1 MQAFSDEGQDGARVE
16 RVRRDLPATE
26 REVYLNNGTYGPLP
40 RPSGDA
46 MREVLEAEIAGGRLG
61 PGYHERS
68 EALRE
73 EARRLIAGRVAADP
87 DEIALTP
94 RTTDGLDIA
103 LWGMAW
109 QRGDEILTTRE
120 EHPGLL
126 LPLAALARRT
136 GVRISFVD
144 TPEQA
149 TSRAWLH
156 AFAARQTQQTKALAF
171 SHVLWTNGDV
181 LPASELGAW
190 ARGEGLVTIVDAAQA
205 AGALTVDLHKS
216 QLDFYA
222 LPGQKWLM
230 GPDGIGALYVAQTR
244 LAQCQP
250 TFVGYLS
257 GTALDTGAG
266 HFQPAQGARRYEIGS
281 PSQAQL
287 AGLVASLRWQEE
299 QDPAWA
305 ATRIASLARELTEA
319 LSRLDG
325 VEVRTRVQ
333 DAMSGLVSFKVRG
346 REAEDVSA
354 ELGRQGLRVRHLPA
368 PHASVRVSCGFYT
381 QREELGRLVRAVADI
396 AVAV

>member
-1 MQAFSDEGQDGARVE
+1 MQAFGDEGQDGARVA

-40 RPSGDA
+40 RQSGDA
-46 MREVLEAEIAGGRLG
+46 MREVLEAEIASGRLG
-61 PGYHERS
+61 PSYHERS
-68 EALRE
+68 QALRE
-73 EARRLIAGRVAADP
+73 EARALIAGRVGAEA

-144 TPEQA
+144 TPDQA
-149 TSRAWLH
+149 TPRAWLN

-190 ARGEGLVTIVDAAQA
+190 ARQAGLVTIVDAAQA
-205 AGALTVDLHKS
+205 AGALTLDLHAS

-230 GPDGIGALYVAQTR
+230 GPEGTGALYVAQGR

-257 GTALDTGAG
+257 GTALDTSAG

-299 QDPAWA
+299 HDPVWA
-305 ATRIASLARELTEA
+305 AGRIASLGRELAEA
-319 LSRLDG
+319 LLRVDG
-325 VEVRTRVQ
+325 VELCTRVQ

-346 REAEDVSA
+346 RAAEDVSA
-354 ELGRQGLRVRHLPA
+354 ALGQQGLRVRHLPA

-381 QREELGRLVRAVADI
+381 RREELGRLVGAVAELAA
-396 AVAV
+396 AV